1 MIFTVTERSLYKRCR
16 RRWNYSSKNRMGLQ
30 PIIDAPALTLG
41 LVMHKALEQWSLH
54 PELDLPEIFKANAM
68 LALDKIRTDYK
79 EAVGVEPSAVELAD
93 VKQSITIGVYMA
105 LNYQSFYESPV
116 PAGFKL
122 VAPEQRIVVVEI
134 PGTAHSLEG
143 RLDKLIQQESD
154 GAYYVLDHKTYEKR
168 PNFVDLSNNDQF
180 LAYTY
185 VAAKALGKPIQG
197 YMYDGLWKR
206 DKPGKNHTI
215 GDLFHRQLFARP
227 PYELEQFEAQL
238 AAELDEM
245 ASMPKEGPKLFP
257 NRRWEGCWDC
267 KSFTKLCEAQSKSP
281 VQFDLLLRHSYR
293 KRDYDDEI
301 EWLLDNVTE

>member
-54 PELDLPEIFKANAM
+54 PDMDLTEIFGANAM
-68 LALDKIRTDYK
+68 LSLNKIREDYK
-79 EAVGVEPSAVELAD
+79 DAVGVDISAVELAD
-93 VKQSITIGVYMA
+93 VKQAITIGVFMA
-105 LNYQSFYESPV
+105 QNYQAFYNSPV
-116 PAGFKL
+116 PEGFKL
-122 VAPEQRIVVVEI
+122 VAPEQRIVVIKI
-134 PGTAHSLEG
+134 PGTEHSLEG
-143 RLDKLIQQESD
+143 RLDKLIQRESD

-185 VAAKALGKPIQG
+185 VATQALGPIQG

-206 DKPGKNHTI
+206 DKPGKNHTL
-215 GDLFHRQLFARP
+215 GDLFHRQLFERP
-227 PYELEQFEAQL
+227 PYELAQFEAQL

-245 ASMPKEGPKLFP
+245 ASMPLEGPLLYQ
-257 NRRWEGCWDC
+257 NRRWEGCYDC
-267 KSFTKLCEAQSKSP
+267 SGFNKLCEAQSKDP
-281 VQFDLLLRHSYR
+281 IKFDLLLKHSYR
-293 KRDYDDEI
+293 RRDWDE
-301 EWLLDNVTE
+301 EMNWLLDTVAE